1 MHTTDI
7 WNKNLNGLLAE
18 RQLDKKAQIMLAG
31 AEIIFTNESDSF
43 ENFNFIKIFNEAYLY
58 WTYFVSQVDLADI
71 LVDGVGRASENQK

>member
-7 WNKNLNGLLAE
+7 QNKNLNGLLAE

-71 LVDGVGRASENQK
+71 LIDGVGRASKNQK